1 MIKEYYVDFSC
12 MIVNAESSEEAEKIV
27 RRHLKFFGLSP
38 EICSIEESGDKQPK
52 EIGGRGGLDPSRYG
66 DWEKDGRCIDF

>member
-1 MIKEYYVDFSC
+1 MENKNKSLKRSNTKI
-12 MIVNAESSEEAEKIV
+12 SEKTKNQKTSKV
-27 RRHLKFFGLSP
+27 Q
-38 EICSIEESGDKQPK
+38 KQPK

>member
-1 MIKEYYVDFSC
+1 MKKDI
-12 MIVNAESSEEAEKIV
+12 KIV
-27 RRHLKFFGLSP
+27 KKIKTKSLENQKEVADRKRDNS
-38 EICSIEESGDKQPK
+38 EIKK

>member
-1 MIKEYYVDFSC
+1 MENKNKSLKRSDIK
-12 MIVNAESSEEAEKIV
+12 NSEKNKNQKTSKA
-27 RRHLKFFGLSP
+27 H
-38 EICSIEESGDKQPK
+38 KQPK

>member
-1 MIKEYYVDFSC
+1 MENINKSLKQSDLK
-12 MIVNAESSEEAEKIV
+12 NSEKSKKQKIAN
-27 RRHLKFFGLSP
+27 
-38 EICSIEESGDKQPK
+38 KQKLPK

>member
-1 MIKEYYVDFSC
+1 VYLKEKKFWHNYTMENKNKNKSLKQSDSK
-12 MIVNAESSEEAEKIV
+12 NSEKSKNQKTSS
-27 RRHLKFFGLSP
+27 
-38 EICSIEESGDKQPK
+38 KQKKPK

>member
-1 MIKEYYVDFSC
+1 MENKNKSLKRLDTK
-12 MIVNAESSEEAEKIV
+12 NSEKNKNQKTSKV
-27 RRHLKFFGLSP
+27 Q
-38 EICSIEESGDKQPK
+38 KQLK

>member
-1 MIKEYYVDFSC
+1 MKKD
-12 MIVNAESSEEAEKIV
+12 NKIV
-27 RRHLKFFGLSP
+27 KKIKTKSLEFQKEVADRKRDNSK
-38 EICSIEESGDKQPK
+38 IKK

>member
-1 MIKEYYVDFSC
+1 MENKNKNKSLKQSDLKK
-12 MIVNAESSEEAEKIV
+12 SEKSNNQKTS
-27 RRHLKFFGLSP
+27 RNHK
-38 EICSIEESGDKQPK
+38 KPK

>member
-1 MIKEYYVDFSC
+1 MYIKEKKFWHNYTMENKNKSLKRLDTK
-12 MIVNAESSEEAEKIV
+12 NSEKNKNQKTSKV
-27 RRHLKFFGLSP
+27 H
-38 EICSIEESGDKQPK
+38 KQPK

>member
-1 MIKEYYVDFSC
+1 MENKNKNKSLKQSDLKK
-12 MIVNAESSEEAEKIV
+12 SEKSNNQKTS
-27 RRHLKFFGLSP
+27 RNQK
-38 EICSIEESGDKQPK
+38 KPK

>member
-1 MIKEYYVDFSC
+1 MENKNKSLKRSDTKI
-12 MIVNAESSEEAEKIV
+12 SEKTKNQKTSKV
-27 RRHLKFFGLSP
+27 Q
-38 EICSIEESGDKQPK
+38 KQPK

>member
-1 MIKEYYVDFSC
+1 MENKNKSLKRSDTK
-12 MIVNAESSEEAEKIV
+12 NSEKNKNQKTSKA
-27 RRHLKFFGLSP
+27 H
-38 EICSIEESGDKQPK
+38 KQPK

>member
-1 MIKEYYVDFSC
+1 VYIKEKKFWHNYTMENKNKSLKRSDTK
-12 MIVNAESSEEAEKIV
+12 ISEKTKNQKTSKV
-27 RRHLKFFGLSP
+27 Q
-38 EICSIEESGDKQPK
+38 KQPK

>member
-1 MIKEYYVDFSC
+1 MAFLDISRGLIFANSGYENISRGLIFA
-12 MIVNAESSEEAEKIV
+12 NEKSKKQKIAN
-27 RRHLKFFGLSP
+27 KQ
-38 EICSIEESGDKQPK
+38 KQPK

>member
-1 MIKEYYVDFSC
+1 MENKDKSLKRSDT
-12 MIVNAESSEEAEKIV
+12 NNSEKNKNQKTSKV
-27 RRHLKFFGLSP
+27 R
-38 EICSIEESGDKQPK
+38 KQPK

>member
-1 MIKEYYVDFSC
+1 MENINKSLKQSDLK
-12 MIVNAESSEEAEKIV
+12 NSEKSKKQKIAN
-27 RRHLKFFGLSP
+27 
-38 EICSIEESGDKQPK
+38 EQKQPK

>member
-1 MIKEYYVDFSC
+1 MENKNKSLKRSDT
-12 MIVNAESSEEAEKIV
+12 NNSENNKNQKTSKV
-27 RRHLKFFGLSP
+27 Q
-38 EICSIEESGDKQPK
+38 KQPK

>member
-1 MIKEYYVDFSC
+1 VYIKEKKFWHNYTMENKNKSLKRSDTK
-12 MIVNAESSEEAEKIV
+12 NSEKNKNQKTSKAQN
-27 RRHLKFFGLSP
+27 
-38 EICSIEESGDKQPK
+38 QPK

>member
-1 MIKEYYVDFSC
+1 MYIKEKKFWHNYTMENKNKSLKRSDTK
-12 MIVNAESSEEAEKIV
+12 ISEKTKNQKTSKV
-27 RRHLKFFGLSP
+27 Q
-38 EICSIEESGDKQPK
+38 KQPK